1 MPNRSRL
8 IVAETEPYLQVILD
22 AALGESA
29 KVEHISQ
36 SKECLAELENVDG
49 VFVDLMLDDLDG
61 LSLIETIR
69 LRDRELPIIAFVT
82 QNEIVSLNIQESAT
96 RAMAEHSGAD
106 AVFFAPFNL
115 GEILHA
121 TNRLLLPVAEIA

>member
-1 MPNRSRL
+1 MPNKSRL

-36 SKECLAELENVDG
+36 SKECLAELENVDA

-82 QNEIVSLNIQESAT
+82 QNEIVSLNIQEAAT
-96 RAMAEHSGAD
+96 RAMAFWGS
-106 AVFFAPFNL
+106 VKL
-115 GEILHA
+115 
-121 TNRLLLPVAEIA
+121 TNT